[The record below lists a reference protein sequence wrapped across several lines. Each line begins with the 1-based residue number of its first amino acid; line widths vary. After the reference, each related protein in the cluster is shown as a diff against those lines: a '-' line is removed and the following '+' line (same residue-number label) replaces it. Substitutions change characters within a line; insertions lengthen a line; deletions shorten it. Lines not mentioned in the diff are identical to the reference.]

1 MGVEIEEVMERFTLI
16 ADLGS
21 AAASRYRPLC
31 LDAMAEINRKIRN
44 NDPAAQGI
52 LCAAAASLALYRWAL
67 MNASDSVSSFA
78 AGDVKVT
85 KSADNVAMA
94 RQAWREAA
102 AAAAP
107 YLEDSGFVFERIC
120 K

>member
-1 MGVEIEEVMERFTLI
+1 MEIEEVMERFALM
-16 ADLGS
+16 ADLSGE
-21 AAASRYRPLC
+21 AASRYQPLC
-31 LDAMAEINRKIRN
+31 MDAIAELKRMLRN

-67 MNASDSVSSFA
+67 MNASDSVSGFA
-78 AGDVKVT
+78 AGDVRVT
-85 KSADNVAMA
+85 KDGNAVAA
-94 RQAWREAA
+94 AKQAWREAA

-107 YLEDSGFVFERIC
+107 YLEDSGFMFERIC